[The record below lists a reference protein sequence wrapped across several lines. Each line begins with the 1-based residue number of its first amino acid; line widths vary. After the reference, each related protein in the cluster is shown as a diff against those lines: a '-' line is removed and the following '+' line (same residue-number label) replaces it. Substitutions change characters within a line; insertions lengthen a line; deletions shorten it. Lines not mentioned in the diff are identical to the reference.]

1 MICEIPDVQVEFRKG
16 RGTRNQIANIPWTTK
31 KQESSR
37 KTSTSA
43 TVITGHGTT
52 DWFQIG
58 KENSRKTSLSV
69 SLHPKGNQPGIF
81 MGRTDAEKL
90 QYFGHLM

>member
-1 MICEIPDVQVEFRKG
+1 MLKILQDRLQQYVISEIPDVQVEFRKG
-16 RGTRNQIANIPWTTK
+16 RGPRNQIANIPWITK

-43 TVITGHGTT
+43 TVTTGHGTT

-58 KENSRKTSLSV
+58 KRVCLGCILLPCVFNLY
-69 SLHPKGNQPGIF
+69 
-81 MGRTDAEKL
+81 A
-90 QYFGHLM
+90 